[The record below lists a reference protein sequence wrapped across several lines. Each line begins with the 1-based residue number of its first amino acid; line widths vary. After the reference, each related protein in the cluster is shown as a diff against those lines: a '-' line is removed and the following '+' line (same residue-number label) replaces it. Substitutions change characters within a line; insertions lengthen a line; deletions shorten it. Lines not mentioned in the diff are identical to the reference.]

1 MCLSGFSSVE
11 ELSLYVYSLDWTF
24 FHSVKGK
31 RPDCAAVHFSAE
43 CFSLHRSSSSSSS
56 SVSVLFSRIV
66 RDFLPAF
73 VTAHFFSLFF
83 RCCFSSPVTNNIILP
98 VRRIFFLL
106 VGSTL
111 VCRKSL
117 VLQLQQLWWLK
128 RRQLWH
134 RQIIMLGEHNSST
147 TASSHLEHL
156 SHLIRFLIIHFLVF
170 SLSSFCDK
178 LF

>member
-1 MCLSGFSSVE
+1 MCLSGFLSVE

-31 RPDCAAVHFSAE
+31 RPDCAALHFSAE
-43 CFSLHRSSSSSSS
+43 CFFLHRSRSSS

-98 VRRIFFLL
+98 VRRIFLLL

-117 VLQLQQLWWLK
+117 VLQLQQQQWLK

-134 RQIIMLGEHNSST
+134 RQIMLGEHNNST

-156 SHLIRFLIIHFLVF
+156 SHLIRFLIIHFLIF
-170 SLSSFCDK
+170 SLSSFATNY
-178 LF
+178 FSQH